1 MRDRHRALARRFSVA
16 LATVLVLAGV
26 VLAQQPQRPNR
37 AARGRVRDQGGVPL
51 KKARPEAGDPLGR
64 AVGIPARPTAGSFHY
79 IFRIR
84 SFDGT
89 PLAASYYP
97 SKLGSTAPAVM
108 LVHETGRSRKDF
120 EEAVLELKGQG
131 LAEHLQGL
139 GYAVL
144 SMDLRGQGQNPR
156 RVLPINERPQL
167 VEDLQAGYFFLVD
180 RHNRGDLNLAKLGVI
195 ALGDSANLVGA
206 WAVQPGAA
214 VTTEGR
220 PSDLNALVL
229 ISPMPEGFGYLLTH
243 VAASLAPRVP
253 LLILAGE
260 RDNASKD
267 AAKSIKNVI
276 ERERLNKVE
285 FFPSAFHG
293 YKLLR
298 LEPKLTSTLF
308 RFLET
313 SLKLRPVD
321 WEPQYNLTPV
331 TLADIPQMVLNARPL
346 DQAKAKDE
354 AKAKAKDAAKA
365 KDEAKKAKDAAAP
378 AEKKAEAAKDVD
390 EEKAAP
396 KQPPQDPPAPTKADN
411 PN

>member
-1 MRDRHRALARRFSVA
+1 MRDRHKTLARRYWVA
-16 LATVLVLAGV
+16 LATVLVLTGV
-26 VLAQQPQRPNR
+26 VLAQQPPPRPNR
-37 AARGRVRDQGGVPL
+37 GARARIRDQGGIPL
-51 KKARPEAGDPLGR
+51 KKARPEAGDPL
-64 AVGIPARPTAGSFHY
+64 ARAGSF
-79 IFRIR
+79 
-84 SFDGT
+84 DGA

-97 SKLGSTAPAVM
+97 SKLGSSAPAVM
-108 LVHETGRSRKDF
+108 LVHEMGRSRRDF
-120 EEAVLELKGQG
+120 DDPVLELKGLG

-144 SMDLRGQGQNPR
+144 SMDVRGQGQNPR
-156 RVLPINERPQL
+156 RALTASERPQL

-195 ALGDSANLVGA
+195 ASGDSANLVGA
-206 WAVQPGAA
+206 WAIQPGAA

-229 ISPMPEGFGYLLTH
+229 VSPMPEGFGYVLGH
-243 VAASLAPRVP
+243 VVASLAPRVP
-253 LLILAGE
+253 LLILAGQ

-267 AAKSIKNVI
+267 AAQSVRHLV

-285 FFPSAFHG
+285 LFPSAFHG

-298 LEPKLTSTLF
+298 LEPKVTSTLF
-308 RFLET
+308 KFLET

-331 TLADIPQMVLNARPL
+331 TLAEIPQMVLNARPP
-346 DQAKAKDE
+346 DQVKNQAKDE
-354 AKAKAKDAAKA
+354 AK
-365 KDEAKKAKDAAAP
+365 KDAAAP
-378 AEKKAEAAKDVD
+378 AEKKAEAAKKLD

-396 KQPPQDPPAPTKADN
+396 KADN